1 MNSCQ
6 KVIVFAKFPK
16 KGIAFGGGHCYP
28 WFCKKKDRKGK
39 DKERKGSITNGY
51 R

>member
-16 KGIAFGGGHCYP
+16 KGYRFWGGP
-28 WFCKKKDRKGK
+28 LLPMVLQKKRTGKERTRKGK
-39 DKERKGSITNGY
+39 GL
-51 R
+51 